1 MPITVQITNEQ
12 AKGLPTERVLLKAR
26 KTIDGNVLVTDHPE
40 IDIVVMKEKVV
51 AFPKDELDDEI
62 YETQNRLFKFL
73 TRKGIVLYDSV
84 QAGNLFMSLEAKL
97 PIAQKGDSIQYA
109 LYVISEFMDKEL
121 PFYANKD
128 RFEQEVEAN
137 MLKPEPDEFTDI
149 EKATELHNDKKGNL
163 NNPKLHHYGIS
174 AVYRI

>member
-1 MPITVQITNEQ
+1 MPLTVKITDEQ
-12 AKGLPTERVLLKAR
+12 ASGRPTERILLKAR
-26 KTIDGNVLVTDHPE
+26 KTIDGNVFVTDHPE
-40 IDIVVMKEKVV
+40 IDIVLMKEKVV
-51 AFPKDELDDEI
+51 ALPKDELDDEI

-73 TRKGIVLYDSV
+73 TKKGIVAYDSI

-97 PIAQKGDSIQYA
+97 PIAMKGDSVQYA

-128 RFEQEVEAN
+128 RFEKEVEAN
-137 MLKPEPDEFTDI
+137 MLKPEPDEYTDLD
-149 EKATELHNDKKGNL
+149 KAMDLHNDKKGNL